1 MNQQLEPG
9 RADVADISDW
19 IRQGKALVHRRWLLF
34 LSLTAA
40 HIMLSYVTRQMG
52 YLTVPLGLLVTQSCY
67 IILLLAARYSD
78 ESKSLHSG
86 EIVALLQR
94 LVGYCLIISLIST
107 AFIMLALL
115 FGTFMSPALP
125 SRDYSQSPVF
135 LSINWLAPGV
145 VRFFF
150 LYATFTIAGV
160 WFIFPILAYLPL
172 TLKESYLLARR
183 AERKNQVVMMVVG
196 YSPMFAF
203 VLLLLISEASL
214 LAGTVFL
221 PYFVAVQYVAYRQI
235 FLHRRSNS
243 PARVLSGAVRTAD
256 SMNA

>member
-9 RADVADISDW
+9 RAEMADIPDW
-19 IRQGKALVHRRWLLF
+19 IRQGKALVHRRWMLF
-34 LSLTAA
+34 LTLTAA
-40 HIMLSYVTRQMG
+40 HIMLSFMTRNMG

-67 IILLLAARYSD
+67 IVLLIAARNSD
-78 ESKSLHSG
+78 ESKPLHG
-86 EIVALLQR
+86 REIMLLLQR
-94 LVGYCLIISLIST
+94 LVGYCLIVSLIST
-107 AFIMLALL
+107 AFILLALL
-115 FGTFMSPALP
+115 FGNFLSPAMP

-135 LSINWLAPGV
+135 LSISWLAPGV

-160 WFIFPILAYLPL
+160 WFLFPILTYLPL
-172 TLKESYLLARR
+172 TIKESYLLARR

-203 VLLLLISEASL
+203 VLLLMVSEASL

-243 PARVLSGAVRTAD
+243 PARALAVVVQTAD

>member
-9 RADVADISDW
+9 RADMADITDW
-19 IRQGKALVHRRWLLF
+19 IRQGKALVHRRWPLF
-34 LSLTAA
+34 FGLTAI
-40 HIMLSYVTRQMG
+40 HIMLSYLTRQMG
-52 YLTVPLGLLVTQSCY
+52 YLTVPLGLLITQSCY
-67 IILLLAARYSD
+67 IVLLMAARHSD
-78 ESKSLHSG
+78 ESKPLQAREILSLLH
-86 EIVALLQR
+86 R
-94 LVGYCLIISLIST
+94 LIGYCLLVSLIST
-107 AFIMLALL
+107 AFILLALL
-115 FGTFMSPALP
+115 FGTFMSPAVP
-125 SRDYSQSPVF
+125 ARDYSDSPVF

-160 WFIFPILAYLPL
+160 WFLFPILSYLPL

-183 AERKNQVVMMVVG
+183 AERKNQVVMMVIG
-196 YSPMFAF
+196 YTPMFAF
-203 VLLLLISEASL
+203 VLLLLVSEASL

-235 FLHRRSNS
+235 FLQRRSNS
-243 PARVLSGAVRTAD
+243 PARALSGVVRTAD